1 MFSPMFTTPK
11 IRRRVRLSL
20 IGIIEFRGRWNY
32 GLNAQFSCDCIY
44 TQTKASA
51 DIRRL
56 LFTKGW
62 DFTNSAFIVA
72 TYIISTLGMMLHIGP
87 SQAPIW
93 CLGTD

>member
-32 GLNAQFSCDCIY
+32 GLNAQFPCDRIY

-51 DIRRL
+51 D
-56 LFTKGW
+56 KG
-62 DFTNSAFIVA
+62 
-72 TYIISTLGMMLHIGP
+72 
-87 SQAPIW
+87 
-93 CLGTD
+93 

>member
-1 MFSPMFTTPK
+1 MFTTTPK

-20 IGIIEFRGRWNY
+20 IGIIELRGRWNY
-32 GLNAQFSCDCIY
+32 GLNAQFSCDFIY

-51 DIRRL
+51 DIRCL

-62 DFTNSAFIVA
+62 DFTNSAFIVI